1 MHAAVLRYFEAVAE
15 EGSIRRASERLHIS
29 PSAVDRQIL
38 KLEGYFG
45 TPLFERRPNGMRLTD
60 AGRLVLRHSRDT
72 LHDFARLRGDIDNL
86 RGVVSGQVT
95 ITTLDS
101 LTVHFLPEAMARFV
115 AAHPAVQ
122 IRVVAL
128 DPVET
133 MHSVAQGHADLG
145 LTFSPAR
152 RRGVSLLADVPS
164 PMCAIMAPDHELA
177 ARSSL
182 TLDECG
188 AFRLL
193 YQDHSGSMQ
202 PFFGTEMDA
211 FKSAHQPLVVSN
223 TLAVLKRLLLAGRRH
238 RVLHPPGIHRG
249 AGRRAAGRR
258 SARRRAAVD
267 PATVP
272 DRPLRPPADGGR
284 RRHGGASAASADAVR
299 QQRRAWRRRMT
310 RTLEGDRLQGAPPP
324 PVVGERGGARG
335 PHSRRRPSAGGA
347 GTPAPPRATLA

>member
-38 KLEGYFG
+38 KLEDYFG

-60 AGRLVLRHSRDT
+60 AGQLVLRHSRDT

-115 AAHPAVQ
+115 AAHPGVQ
-122 IRVVAL
+122 IRVVAM

-177 ARSSL
+177 ARSSV

-188 AFRLL
+188 ACRLL

-202 PFFGTEMDA
+202 PFFGAEMDA
-211 FKSAHQPLVVSN
+211 FKSVHQPVVVSN
-223 TLAVLKRLLLAGRRH
+223 TLAVLKRLLL
-238 RVLHPPGIHRG
+238 RG
-249 AGRRAAGRR
+249 VGVAFYTRLGFTEELA
-258 SARRRAAVD
+258 
-267 PATVP
+267 
-272 DRPLRPPADGGR
+272 GGR
-284 RRHGGASAASADAVR
+284 LVAVPLEDERLSTLRLCLIAPSDRLPTVVADAMAEHLR
-299 QQRRAWRRRMT
+299 QALAQF
-310 RTLEGDRLQGAPPP
+310 GNGVD
-324 PVVGERGGARG
+324 GERGQ
-335 PHSRRRPSAGGA
+335 
-347 GTPAPPRATLA
+347 

>member
-38 KLEGYFG
+38 KLEDYFG

-60 AGRLVLRHSRDT
+60 AGQLVLRHSRDT

-115 AAHPAVQ
+115 AAHPGVQ
-122 IRVVAL
+122 IRVVAM

-177 ARSSL
+177 TRSSV

-188 AFRLL
+188 ACRLL

-202 PFFGTEMDA
+202 PFFGAEMDA
-211 FKSAHQPLVVSN
+211 FKSVHQPVVVSN
-223 TLAVLKRLLLAGRRH
+223 TLAVLKRLLL
-238 RVLHPPGIHRG
+238 RG
-249 AGRRAAGRR
+249 VGVAFYTRLGFTEELA
-258 SARRRAAVD
+258 
-267 PATVP
+267 
-272 DRPLRPPADGGR
+272 GGR
-284 RRHGGASAASADAVR
+284 LVAVPLEDERLSTLRLCLIAPSDRLPTVAADAMAEHLR
-299 QQRRAWRRRMT
+299 QALAQF
-310 RTLEGDRLQGAPPP
+310 GNGVD
-324 PVVGERGGARG
+324 GERGR
-335 PHSRRRPSAGGA
+335 
-347 GTPAPPRATLA
+347 

>member
-38 KLEGYFG
+38 KLEDYFG

-164 PMCAIMAPDHELA
+164 PMCAIMAPDHALA
-177 ARSSL
+177 ARSSV

-223 TLAVLKRLLLAGRRH
+223 TLAVLKRLLL
-238 RVLHPPGIHRG
+238 RG
-249 AGRRAAGRR
+249 AGIAFYTRLGFTEELAGGRLVAVPLEDERLSTLRLCLIAPSDRLPTVAARAMAEHLRRALAQFG
-258 SARRRAAVD
+258 SSVE
-267 PATVP
+267 PG
-272 DRPLRPPADGGR
+272 DG
-284 RRHGGASAASADAVR
+284 A
-299 QQRRAWRRRMT
+299 
-310 RTLEGDRLQGAPPP
+310 
-324 PVVGERGGARG
+324 
-335 PHSRRRPSAGGA
+335 
-347 GTPAPPRATLA
+347 

>member
-38 KLEGYFG
+38 KLEDYFG

-60 AGRLVLRHSRDT
+60 AGQLVLRHSRDT

-177 ARSSL
+177 ARSSV

-202 PFFGTEMDA
+202 PFFGAEMDA

-223 TLAVLKRLLLAGRRH
+223 TLAVLKRLLL
-238 RVLHPPGIHRG
+238 RG
-249 AGRRAAGRR
+249 AGIAFYTRLGFTEELASGRLV
-258 SARRRAAVD
+258 AV
-267 PATVP
+267 
-272 DRPLRPPADGGR
+272 PLEDERL
-284 RRHGGASAASADAVR
+284 S
-299 QQRRAWRRRMT
+299 
-310 RTLEGDRLQGAPPP
+310 TLRLCLIAPSDRLPTVAAQAMAEHRRQALAEFGIGADS
-324 PVVGERGGARG
+324 GSGA
-335 PHSRRRPSAGGA
+335 
-347 GTPAPPRATLA
+347 

>member
-38 KLEGYFG
+38 KLEDYFG

-60 AGRLVLRHSRDT
+60 AGQLVLRHSRDT

-86 RGVVSGQVT
+86 RGVISGRVT

-202 PFFGTEMDA
+202 PFFGAEMDA
-211 FKSAHQPLVVSN
+211 FKSAHHPLVVSN
-223 TLAVLKRLLLAGRRH
+223 TLAVLKRLLLRGVGIAFYTRLGFTEELASGRLVAVPLEDERLSTLRLCLIAPSDRLPTVAAQAMAEH
-238 RVLHPPGIHRG
+238 L
-249 AGRRAAGRR
+249 RRAL
-258 SARRRAAVD
+258 ARFGSGLD
-267 PATVP
+267 
-272 DRPLRPPADGGR
+272 
-284 RRHGGASAASADAVR
+284 
-299 QQRRAWRRRMT
+299 
-310 RTLEGDRLQGAPPP
+310 
-324 PVVGERGGARG
+324 GERGQ
-335 PHSRRRPSAGGA
+335 
-347 GTPAPPRATLA
+347 

>member
-38 KLEGYFG
+38 KLEDYFG

-60 AGRLVLRHSRDT
+60 AGQLVLRHSRDT

-122 IRVVAL
+122 IRVVAM

-152 RRGVSLLADVPS
+152 RRGISLLADVPS

-177 ARSSL
+177 GRESV

-188 AFRLL
+188 PHRLI

-202 PFFGTEMDA
+202 PFFGAEMDA

-223 TLAVLKRLLLAGRRH
+223 TLAVLKRLLLRGVGIAFYTRLGFTEELASGRL
-238 RVLHPPGIHRG
+238 V
-249 AGRRAAGRR
+249 
-258 SARRRAAVD
+258 AV
-267 PATVP
+267 
-272 DRPLRPPADGGR
+272 PLEDERL
-284 RRHGGASAASADAVR
+284 S
-299 QQRRAWRRRMT
+299 
-310 RTLEGDRLQGAPPP
+310 TLRLCLIAPSDRLPTVAARAMAEHLRQALAEYGNGLD
-324 PVVGERGGARG
+324 GERGQ
-335 PHSRRRPSAGGA
+335 
-347 GTPAPPRATLA
+347 

>member
-1 MHAAVLRYFEAVAE
+1 MHAAVLRYLEAVAE

-38 KLEGYFG
+38 KLEDYFG

-60 AGRLVLRHSRDT
+60 AGQLVVRHSRDT

-128 DPVET
+128 DPVGT

-177 ARSSL
+177 ARSSV

-202 PFFGTEMDA
+202 PFFGAEMDA

-223 TLAVLKRLLLAGRRH
+223 TLAVLKRLLL
-238 RVLHPPGIHRG
+238 RG
-249 AGRRAAGRR
+249 AGIAFYTRLGFTEELASGRLV
-258 SARRRAAVD
+258 AV
-267 PATVP
+267 
-272 DRPLRPPADGGR
+272 PLEDERL
-284 RRHGGASAASADAVR
+284 S
-299 QQRRAWRRRMT
+299 
-310 RTLEGDRLQGAPPP
+310 TLRLCLIAPSDRLPTVAAQAMAEHLRQALAQFGS
-324 PVVGERGGARG
+324 GLDEERGQ
-335 PHSRRRPSAGGA
+335 
-347 GTPAPPRATLA
+347 

>member
-38 KLEGYFG
+38 KLEDYFG

-60 AGRLVLRHSRDT
+60 AGQLVLRHSRDT

-152 RRGVSLLADVPS
+152 RRGISLLADVPS

-202 PFFGTEMDA
+202 PFFGAEMDA

-223 TLAVLKRLLLAGRRH
+223 TLAVLKRLLL
-238 RVLHPPGIHRG
+238 RG
-249 AGRRAAGRR
+249 AGIAFYTRLGFTEELAGGRLVAVPLEDERLSTLRLCLIAPSDRLPTVAAGAMAEHLRQ
-258 SARRRAAVD
+258 ALAEFGIGAD
-267 PATVP
+267 P
-272 DRPLRPPADGGR
+272 G
-284 RRHGGASAASADAVR
+284 SDA
-299 QQRRAWRRRMT
+299 
-310 RTLEGDRLQGAPPP
+310 
-324 PVVGERGGARG
+324 
-335 PHSRRRPSAGGA
+335 
-347 GTPAPPRATLA
+347 

>member
-38 KLEGYFG
+38 KLEDYFG

-60 AGRLVLRHSRDT
+60 AGQLVLRHSRDT

-177 ARSSL
+177 ARSSV

-188 AFRLL
+188 AFHLL

-202 PFFGTEMDA
+202 PFFGAEMDA

-223 TLAVLKRLLLAGRRH
+223 TLAVLKRLLL
-238 RVLHPPGIHRG
+238 RG
-249 AGRRAAGRR
+249 AGIAFYTRLGFTEELASGRLVAVPLEDERLSALRLCLIAPSDRLPTVAAGAMAEHLRRALAQFG
-258 SARRRAAVD
+258 SGLD
-267 PATVP
+267 
-272 DRPLRPPADGGR
+272 
-284 RRHGGASAASADAVR
+284 
-299 QQRRAWRRRMT
+299 
-310 RTLEGDRLQGAPPP
+310 
-324 PVVGERGGARG
+324 GERGQ
-335 PHSRRRPSAGGA
+335 
-347 GTPAPPRATLA
+347 

>member
-177 ARSSL
+177 ARSSV

-202 PFFGTEMDA
+202 PFFGAEMDA

-223 TLAVLKRLLLAGRRH
+223 TLAVLKRLLL
-238 RVLHPPGIHRG
+238 RG
-249 AGRRAAGRR
+249 AGIAFYTRLGFTEELASGRLVAVPLEDERLSTLRLCLIAPSDRLPTVAAG
-258 SARRRAAVD
+258 AMAEH
-267 PATVP
+267 
-272 DRPLRPPADGGR
+272 LRQALAQFGSSVEPGDG
-284 RRHGGASAASADAVR
+284 A
-299 QQRRAWRRRMT
+299 
-310 RTLEGDRLQGAPPP
+310 
-324 PVVGERGGARG
+324 
-335 PHSRRRPSAGGA
+335 
-347 GTPAPPRATLA
+347 

>member
-38 KLEGYFG
+38 KLEDYFG

-60 AGRLVLRHSRDT
+60 AGQLVLRHSRDT

-202 PFFGTEMDA
+202 PFFGAEMDA

-223 TLAVLKRLLLAGRRH
+223 TLAVLKRLLLRGVGIAFYTRLGFTEELAG
-238 RVLHPPGIHRG
+238 
-249 AGRRAAGRR
+249 GRLVAVPLEDERLSTLRLCLIAPSDRLPTVAAG
-258 SARRRAAVD
+258 AMAEH
-267 PATVP
+267 
-272 DRPLRPPADGGR
+272 LRQALTQFDSSVEPGDG
-284 RRHGGASAASADAVR
+284 A
-299 QQRRAWRRRMT
+299 
-310 RTLEGDRLQGAPPP
+310 
-324 PVVGERGGARG
+324 
-335 PHSRRRPSAGGA
+335 
-347 GTPAPPRATLA
+347 

>member
-1 MHAAVLRYFEAVAE
+1 
-15 EGSIRRASERLHIS
+15 
-29 PSAVDRQIL
+29 
-38 KLEGYFG
+38 
-45 TPLFERRPNGMRLTD
+45 MRLTD
-60 AGRLVLRHSRDT
+60 AGQLVLRHSRDT

-101 LTVHFLPEAMARFV
+101 LTVHFLPETMARFV

-164 PMCAIMAPDHELA
+164 PMCAIMAHDHELA

-188 AFRLL
+188 ASRLL

-202 PFFGTEMDA
+202 PFFGAEMDA

-223 TLAVLKRLLLAGRRH
+223 TLAVLKRLLLRGIGIAFYTRLGFTEELASGRLVAVPLDDERLSNL
-238 RVLHPPGIHRG
+238 RLCLIAPSD
-249 AGRRAAGRR
+249 RRPTVAADAMAEHLRQALAEFGNG
-258 SARRRAAVD
+258 VD
-267 PATVP
+267 P
-272 DRPLRPPADGGR
+272 GS
-284 RRHGGASAASADAVR
+284 GA
-299 QQRRAWRRRMT
+299 
-310 RTLEGDRLQGAPPP
+310 
-324 PVVGERGGARG
+324 
-335 PHSRRRPSAGGA
+335 
-347 GTPAPPRATLA
+347 

>member
-38 KLEGYFG
+38 KLEDYFG

-60 AGRLVLRHSRDT
+60 AGQLVLRHSRDT

-101 LTVHFLPEAMARFV
+101 LTVHFLPETMTRFV

-164 PMCAIMAPDHELA
+164 PMCAIMAPNHELA

-202 PFFGTEMDA
+202 PFFGAEMDA
-211 FKSAHQPLVVSN
+211 FKSAHHPLVVSN
-223 TLAVLKRLLLAGRRH
+223 TLAVLKRLLLRGVGIAFYTRLGFTEELASGRL
-238 RVLHPPGIHRG
+238 V
-249 AGRRAAGRR
+249 
-258 SARRRAAVD
+258 AV
-267 PATVP
+267 
-272 DRPLRPPADGGR
+272 PLEDERL
-284 RRHGGASAASADAVR
+284 S
-299 QQRRAWRRRMT
+299 
-310 RTLEGDRLQGAPPP
+310 TLRLCLIAPSDRLPTVAAQAMAEHLRQALARFGSGLD
-324 PVVGERGGARG
+324 GERGQ
-335 PHSRRRPSAGGA
+335 
-347 GTPAPPRATLA
+347 